1 MTKIT
6 VYSTQTC
13 PYCTMLTRWLNDK
26 KIKYTEY
33 KVDANPI
40 AAQQMIQL
48 SGQRGVP
55 FTTIEKDDGEVV
67 KVLGFDRSSIETAL
81 A

>member
-1 MTKIT
+1 
-6 VYSTQTC
+6 
-13 PYCTMLTRWLNDK
+13 MLTRWLNDK

-33 KVDANPI
+33 KVDVNPI

-67 KVLGFDRSSIETAL
+67 KVLGFDRGSIEAAL

>member
-1 MTKIT
+1 MAKIT

-13 PYCTMLTRWLNDK
+13 PYCIMLTRWLNDK
-26 KIKYTEY
+26 KLQYTEY
-33 KVDANPI
+33 KVDMNPI

-55 FTTIEKDDGEVV
+55 FTTIEKDNGEVV
-67 KVLGFDRSSIETAL
+67 KVLGFDRATIETAL